1 MAQTIDPA
9 CGMTVDTVT
18 ARFTTQ
24 DQGETIYFRAPGCKK
39 AFEQN
44 PATYLVHGPQRQEQQ
59 TTQSS
64 GHSRES
70 VAQDE

>member
-9 CGMTVDTVT
+9 RGMTVDTET

-44 PATYLVHGPQRQEQQ
+44 PATYLVHGP
-59 TTQSS
+59 
-64 GHSRES
+64 
-70 VAQDE
+70 